1 MSRKKYIVEL
11 TEEERSVLQDV
22 VKRLQG
28 TSQKVKRA
36 NILLKADIGGACWTD
51 AKIAEA
57 LDCRTKTV
65 ENVRQRF
72 VERGLEETL
81 NGKQRDSPPTEKLL
95 DGEQEAKIIAMRLG
109 EAPKGYGK
117 WTLRLLARKAVELE
131 IVDSIS
137 YQTVRRTL
145 KKTAN
150 TKRNVQYWVIPPEAN
165 AEFVAH
171 MEDVLDVYSRPYDPC
186 LPVLCMDEQPV
197 QLVEEIKAPLPATRH
212 HPKRVDYEYRRSGVA
227 KVFMFAE
234 PLALWRQVSVRDK
247 KTKVDWAVEM
257 ANLLEGR
264 YAKCEKVLV
273 VCDNLNT
280 HTIGAFYDAFEPER
294 ARSLV
299 RRIEFHHTPKHGS
312 WLNIAENELSCL
324 TGQCVAGRRIGS
336 AEQLRE
342 QSAAWHEDVNQIQ
355 RGVEWQ
361 MKIDDAR
368 TKLKSVYP
376 EIKV

>member
-1 MSRKKYIVEL
+1 M
-11 TEEERSVLQDV
+11 
-22 VKRLQG
+22 
-28 TSQKVKRA
+28 
-36 NILLKADIGGACWTD
+36 
-51 AKIAEA
+51 
-57 LDCRTKTV
+57 
-65 ENVRQRF
+65 
-72 VERGLEETL
+72 
-81 NGKQRDSPPTEKLL
+81 
-95 DGEQEAKIIAMRLG
+95 
-109 EAPKGYGK
+109 
-117 WTLRLLARKAVELE
+117 
-131 IVDSIS
+131 
-137 YQTVRRTL
+137 
-145 KKTAN
+145 N